1 MSRVSNRVPNK
12 VDIQKGVL
20 DRLCYQAD
28 TNAARLATELGFSY
42 GYFSVAFAKKGS
54 VASFPRA
61 TAVAI
66 CQTLGCTME
75 ELTEPPKTA
84 TVSVNTAPTQIVHGV
99 DPELI
104 KEGFRMIHG
113 DLQELIKLWKPEIE
127 EIRIGGE
134 ASK

>member
-1 MSRVSNRVPNK
+1 MSRVSSK

-28 TNAARLATELGFSY
+28 TNASRLATELGFSY

-66 CQTLGCTME
+66 CQTLGCTMD
-75 ELTEPPKTA
+75 ELTEPVREQP
-84 TVSVNTAPTQIVHGV
+84 VS
-99 DPELI
+99 PELPPEMI
-104 KEGFRMIHG
+104 DVIRDGFRMLHS

>member
-1 MSRVSNRVPNK
+1 MSKVLTK

-20 DRLCYQAD
+20 ERLCYAAD
-28 TNAARLATELGFSY
+28 TNPSKLATELGYSY
-42 GYFSVAFAKKGS
+42 GYFSVAYAKKGS
-54 VASFPRA
+54 VASFQKA

-75 ELTEPPKTA
+75 ELTEPEKAVP
-84 TVSVNTAPTQIVHGV
+84 VAPELP
-99 DPELI
+99 PELI
-104 KEGFRMIHG
+104 DVIREGFRMLHS
-113 DLQELIKLWKPEIE
+113 DLQELIKVWKPEIE

>member
-1 MSRVSNRVPNK
+1 MSRVSNK

-75 ELTEPPKTA
+75 ELTEPVKEQPA
-84 TVSVNTAPTQIVHGV
+84 A
-99 DPELI
+99 PELPPEMI
-104 KEGFRMIHG
+104 DVIREGFRMLHS

>member
-1 MSRVSNRVPNK
+1 MSRVSNK

-20 DRLCYQAD
+20 DRLCYRAD
-28 TNAARLATELGFSY
+28 TNASRLATELGFSY

-75 ELTEPPKTA
+75 ELTEPVREQP
-84 TVSVNTAPTQIVHGV
+84 VS
-99 DPELI
+99 PELPPEMI
-104 KEGFRMIHG
+104 DVIRDGFRMLHS